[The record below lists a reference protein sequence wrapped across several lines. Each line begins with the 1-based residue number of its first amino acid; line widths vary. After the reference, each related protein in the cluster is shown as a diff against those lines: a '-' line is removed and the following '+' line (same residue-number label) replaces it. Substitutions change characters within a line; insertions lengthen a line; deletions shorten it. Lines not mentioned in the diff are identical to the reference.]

1 MPAGS
6 LNYYR
11 IICELLLYYL
21 NDADVI
27 VMIIMM
33 MIKIDWIGLLSKLN
47 TFDLLFLGDD
57 SVTGY
62 FRTKIKKVNYDEG
75 SSYVKR
81 VEL

>member
-1 MPAGS
+1 MPAAS

-33 MIKIDWIGLLSKLN
+33 MIKIDWIGLLSKVN
-47 TFDLLFLGDD
+47 SSDLLFLGDD

-62 FRTKIKKVNYDEG
+62 FRTKIKKVNYAKG